1 MKGDAMK
8 DADEQRRL
16 NPLAMAAMAVAGV
29 GGGLVLAIYSFIQL
43 RTAWLDG
50 VLVFGGRGRAAWDVD
65 YDSEPLSYIVAMSAL
80 YPTAIVCGIGIAIA
94 GVIVLLRQRAIDR
107 KDRRVR

>member
-8 DADEQRRL
+8 DTDERRRL

-50 VLVFGGRGRAAWDVD
+50 VLVFGGRGRAAWDVE

-80 YPTAIVCGIGIAIA
+80 YPTAIVCGIGIAIVSA
-94 GVIVLLRQRAIDR
+94 IVLLRQRAIDR
-107 KDRRVR
+107 KDRRTR